1 MSEQLLNELR
11 TLRGDIHTTGD
22 VLWEFAGERVWQQAQ
37 SAVQHIAYLR
47 RAVNIAQ
54 YNEKCASDVIQQD
67 RREIARLRRLLEAR
81 GIDYGEEA
89 RQTERTSG
97 PQRER
102 EGYEADEVGYAAG
115 EGRQARG

>member
-1 MSEQLLNELR
+1 MSEALLNELR

-22 VLWEFAGERVWQQAQ
+22 VLWEFAGANIWQQAQ

-81 GIDYGEEA
+81 GIDYEQEA
-89 RQTERTSG
+89 REAPRSAGSFGERT
-97 PQRER
+97 
-102 EGYEADEVGYAAG
+102 EGDAAYQP
-115 EGRQARG
+115 R